1 MEDLDNKWILHSGG
15 ADCSDSDDNSPATL
29 GLDNMR
35 GVFILVGAG
44 IVATFFGSKH
54 YLGFCAKF
62 NAAAVTVAFQT
73 TKEQTKYENYCRLRP
88 FSCVV

>member
-44 IVATFFGSKH
+44 RATF
-54 YLGFCAKF
+54 
-62 NAAAVTVAFQT
+62 
-73 TKEQTKYENYCRLRP
+73 LR
-88 FSCVV
+88 

>member
-44 IVATFFGSKH
+44 IATFLKGNIVWAFVQSSTQQQSPSLFRRQKSKQNM
-54 YLGFCAKF
+54 KII
-62 NAAAVTVAFQT
+62 VD
-73 TKEQTKYENYCRLRP
+73 
-88 FSCVV
+88 

>member
-44 IVATFFGSKH
+44 GEMHS
-54 YLGFCAKF
+54 FCLMIPMMVSHPLCFDAGWLVNIAPDGELLKAWS
-62 NAAAVTVAFQT
+62 N
-73 TKEQTKYENYCRLRP
+73 
-88 FSCVV
+88 

>member
-44 IVATFFGSKH
+44 IATFLKVNIIWAFV
-54 YLGFCAKF
+54 CAKLSSDSSHRRF
-62 NAAAVTVAFQT
+62 S
-73 TKEQTKYENYCRLRP
+73 EQTKYGNYCRLRFF
-88 FSCVV
+88 FSVV

>member
-44 IVATFFGSKH
+44 
-54 YLGFCAKF
+54 KF
-62 NAAAVTVAFQT
+62 QS
-73 TKEQTKYENYCRLRP
+73 TKEQ
-88 FSCVV
+88 